1 MEFRNVVFLGGKK
14 IRVPR
19 SKARTKNK
27 LYDPHLAPGR
37 NETQAT
43 QNFTELLASFAAVPS
58 LVGSRLHAST
68 KLLSPSGKLGVEHIL
83 IELKF
88 PSKNYSEMLNNQ
100 RELFLNTHTS

>member
-27 LYDPHLAPGR
+27 LYAPHLAPGR
-37 NETQAT
+37 NQKIT

-58 LVGSRLHAST
+58 LVGSRPHAST

-100 RELFLNTHTS
+100 RELF